1 MAPGPRSQGDDALS
15 PSGMGLATACYVTW
29 GLVPIYWKAI
39 EGIPSEE
46 VLIPR
51 ILWTLLLLCAAA
63 AVTGKLGE
71 LRPAHAREW
80 GWNLLAAI
88 LLATNWGIFIYAIQ
102 DGQIVATSLGYYIN
116 PLLSVLLG
124 VFVLYL

>member
-71 LRPAHAREW
+71 L
-80 GWNLLAAI
+80 
-88 LLATNWGIFIYAIQ
+88 
-102 DGQIVATSLGYYIN
+102 SLIHI
-116 PLLSVLLG
+116 
-124 VFVLYL
+124 